1 MPVRTGSYRLRRV
14 DAGFEELIKQICS
27 APGRRAAVR
36 AIEILLMARTEGS
49 LTFPADGICA
59 VVGVSEPAG
68 L

>member
-36 AIEILLMARTEGS
+36 AIEILLMARTEG
-49 LTFPADGICA
+49 
-59 VVGVSEPAG
+59 V
-68 L
+68 